1 LDITWFGHAAT
12 RIRARQ
18 TYVIMDPCDK
28 ESGFDMGRPTTDV
41 TTISNPSPHHS
52 NIKGVKGDS
61 LVLDGPGEYEIEGVQ
76 LIGIATYLRP
86 PEDETPA
93 QRNTI
98 FLLEA
103 EEMRLGHLGALGAPL
118 TSDQAG
124 QIAGV
129 DILIV
134 PIGGD
139 EPFDAAEA
147 ARTVRQ
153 LEPKI
158 VIPVVYPVKGE
169 GADKDGPLQQFVS
182 TLGVEPEL
190 SEARLTIA
198 RRDLGESLRLL
209 QPSPRG

>member
-1 LDITWFGHAAT
+1 LDITWFGHAAM

-41 TTISNPSPHHS
+41 ITISNPSPHHS

-61 LVLDGPGEYEIEGVQ
+61 LVVDGPGEYEIEGVQ

-153 LEPKI
+153 LEPKV